1 MVLKMHKTDRE
12 SKEYMTIKMSIAATN
27 PIQKGL

>member
-1 MVLKMHKTDRE
+1 MVPKMPKTDEE

-27 PIQKGL
+27 QILKEL